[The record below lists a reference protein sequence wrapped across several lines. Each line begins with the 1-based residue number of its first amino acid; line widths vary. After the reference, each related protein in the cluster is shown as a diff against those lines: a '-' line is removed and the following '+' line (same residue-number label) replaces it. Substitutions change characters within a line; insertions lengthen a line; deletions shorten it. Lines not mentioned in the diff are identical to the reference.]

1 MLPGCTWA
9 LFSDQQNESPHPVL
23 GPSIPHTTVSA
34 PPFHTVRTVH
44 LHAVLEA
51 RILWPPDVK
60 RRVTGKEP
68 DVVED

>member
-1 MLPGCTWA
+1 MLPGYTRA

-44 LHAVLEA
+44 VHGVLVA
-51 RILWPPDVK
+51 RIFWPPDVK
-60 RRVTGKEP
+60 GRVTGKEP
-68 DVVED
+68 DAGED